1 MNRLEINKYYS
12 SILRSQ
18 LSSLEILEV
27 ALAPV
32 VVVVGVLVVVG
43 LDEVALRPPPLPL
56 LLGEPQLGS
65 NSIEKILA

>member
-43 LDEVALRPPPLPL
+43 LDEVVLRPPLPL
-56 LLGEPQLGS
+56 LRGEPQLGS
-65 NSIEKILA
+65 NSIEKILT